1 MDPTEIVTGAT
12 EAKAKSE
19 VKPTKSA
26 HIKAKVPMETAVWT
40 MFRPILHGIGDVT
53 DTYERF
59 ANALSP
65 TPPFPP
71 HLYRLRLAALLVP
84 FLFVS
89 MHITSYMFVKT
100 ITFGFGF
107 AFFGD
112 PIIRVGARWLN
123 RTIPHWEKLLE
134 LRK

>member
-1 MDPTEIVTGAT
+1 
-12 EAKAKSE
+12 
-19 VKPTKSA
+19 
-26 HIKAKVPMETAVWT
+26 METAVWA
-40 MFRPILHGIGDVT
+40 MFRPILHVIGAIT

-71 HLYRLRLAALLVP
+71 HLHRLRLAALLVP
-84 FLFVS
+84 FLLVS
-89 MHITSYMFVKT
+89 TYVTSYMFVKT

-112 PIIRVGARWLN
+112 PIIRVGMRWLN
-123 RTIPHWEKLLE
+123 RTIPHWEKLFE